1 MKFYSPLTSW
11 LGGIWTAVLGGSSE
25 VAKTRNHSESDSGEC
40 VTADKI
46 LQLTTAW
53 RCCQIISQTTAMLPR
68 RLYRKEPS
76 GKRII
81 VDDDLNTIIR
91 VRPNSMMSA
100 LKYWEMQEMCV
111 CLWGNAYS
119 KILRVGD
126 RVVGLEPLLPSC
138 MTVVIDGKNLE
149 FVYTE
154 NGKQKTYTQKEIF
167 HVKGLTLDGIMG
179 LSPISYA
186 NQLMGLSIAADKAAS
201 GAFKNGMR
209 PSGVLEMSN
218 FLTEA
223 QRADVKKNIVEPFS
237 GAMSTGKVMVLEG
250 GMKFGQVSFNP
261 IDAELLG
268 TRKFQQETIAGWYGV
283 PAWLAGISNAGTS
296 NFGTGLE
303 QQNLG
308 FLTYTLSSYITE
320 LESAIDTQLLTPAQR
335 AKGIYAEHN
344 LEGLLRADSSGRAAF
359 YSTMVQNGI
368 MTRNYVRGKEN
379 MDPIDGGDVLTVQS
393 NLIPLDMLG
402 KTNTPTQALK
412 DALRDF
418 VKEDEAA

>member
-11 LGGIWTAVLGGSSE
+11 LGGIWTAVLGGSSQ
-25 VAKTRNHSESDSGEC
+25 VAQTRNHSESDAGEC
-40 VTADKI
+40 VSADKI

-53 RCCQIISQTTAMLPR
+53 RCCQIISQTTSMLPR
-68 RLYRKEPS
+68 KLYQKGS
-76 GKRII
+76 DDSRIEI
-81 VDDDLNTIIR
+81 KDDLNTVLC

-119 KILRVGD
+119 KILRIGD

-138 MTVVIDGKNLE
+138 MTVVIDGKDLK
-149 FVYTE
+149 FVYTDK
-154 NGKQKTYTQKEIF
+154 GKQTTYLQHEIF
-167 HVKGLTLDGIMG
+167 HIKGLTLDGIIG

-201 GAFKNGMR
+201 SSFKNGMR
-209 PSGVLEMSN
+209 PAGALRLSN
-218 FLTEA
+218 FLNKE
-223 QRADVKKNIVEPFS
+223 QRADVKENIVAPFA
-237 GAMSTGKVMVLEG
+237 GAMGAGKTLVLEG
-250 GMKFGQVSFNP
+250 GMEWQQVSFNP

-283 PAWLAGISNAGTS
+283 PAWLAGISNSGTS

-308 FLTYTLSSYITE
+308 FLTYTLSSYISE
-320 LESAIDTQLLTPAQR
+320 IESAVNTQLLTPAQR
-335 AKGIYAEHN
+335 AKGIYLEHS
-344 LEGLLRADSSGRAAF
+344 LEGLLRADSAGRASY
-359 YSTMVQNGI
+359 YSTMTQNGI
-368 MTRNYVRGKEN
+368 MKRNEARKKEN
-379 MDPIDGGDVLTVQS
+379 LPPADGGDVLTVQS

-402 KTNTPTQALK
+402 KTNTPTQSLK
-412 DALRDF
+412 DALRAIMQ
-418 VKEDEAA
+418 EDEAA